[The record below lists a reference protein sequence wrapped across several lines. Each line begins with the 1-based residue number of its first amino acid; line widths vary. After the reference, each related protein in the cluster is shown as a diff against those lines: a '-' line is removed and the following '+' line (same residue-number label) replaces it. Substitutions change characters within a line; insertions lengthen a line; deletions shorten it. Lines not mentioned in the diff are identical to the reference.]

1 MHLALPDCFIRK
13 VLGIIMADE
22 KNNDK
27 ELELDKPKNKKKLII
42 IIAIVIILAGGGAG
56 AFFFLGGS
64 DDVVSQAEVNAELNS
79 SGGEGDESTA
89 PVQASVQTGTALY
102 VPLPRPFRFNVPG
115 AARDRFVEIR
125 VQLLVRGGDNEE
137 TAKKHIPLL
146 ESTLLG
152 VFSQANADDLAT
164 SAGKT
169 SLKQKSLTEVQNVMK
184 DIAGNI
190 TVEKVLFTGFVM
202 Q

>member
-1 MHLALPDCFIRK
+1 M
-13 VLGIIMADE
+13 
-22 KNNDK
+22 
-27 ELELDKPKNKKKLII
+27 KKLII
-42 IIAIVIILAGGGAG
+42 IIAIVVLLAGGGGG

-64 DDVVSQAEVNAELNS
+64 EEPVSQAELNAELNS
-79 SGGEGDESTA
+79 GDGESADA
-89 PVQASVQTGTALY
+89 MPVQSAAQTGTALY

-125 VQLLVRGGDNEE
+125 VQLMVRGGDNEE
-137 TAKKHIPLL
+137 TTKKHIPLL
-146 ESTLLG
+146 ESTLLS

-164 SAGKT
+164 SVGKT
-169 SLKQKSLTEVQNVMK
+169 SLKQKSLLEVQNVMK
-184 DIAGNI
+184 DIVGNP

>member
-1 MHLALPDCFIRK
+1 
-13 VLGIIMADE
+13 MADE
-22 KNNDK
+22 KENDK

-42 IIAIVIILAGGGAG
+42 IIAIVVLIAGGGAG
-56 AFFFLGGS
+56 AFFFLGGEEP
-64 DDVVSQAEVNAELNS
+64 VSQAEVNAELNS
-79 SGGEGDESTA
+79 GDGESADTA
-89 PVQASVQTGTALY
+89 PAQPLAQTGTALY
-102 VPLPRPFRFNVPG
+102 VPMPRPFRFNVPG

-137 TAKKHIPLL
+137 TTKKHIPLL
-146 ESTLLG
+146 ESTLLS

-164 SAGKT
+164 SVGKT
-169 SLKQKSLTEVQNVMK
+169 SLKQKSLLEVQNVMK
-184 DIAGNI
+184 DIVGNP